1 VKVNELPAHDG
12 LFPDV
17 NAIETTGVTL
27 VVIVIVTAFEVAVV
41 ALTHAALEII
51 TQVTIC
57 PLVNDEVVNVALFVP
72 AFAPST
78 FH

>member
-1 VKVNELPAHDG
+1 VKVNELPEHDG
-12 LFPDV
+12 FDPVVKAMATD
-17 NAIETTGVTL
+17 GVTL
-27 VVIVIVTAFEVAVV
+27 VVILMVIVFEVAVV
-41 ALTHAALEII
+41 ALTHVALDVI